1 MAYGVVFEVSG
12 ERACFSRPELK
23 VERMSYD
30 CITPSAAVGIL
41 ESVYW
46 HPPVR
51 YRIDKIHVLNPI
63 RFTTIRK
70 NEVKSKAVVRSV
82 RTAITSAGDLP
93 YINTK
98 QDIQQRTSTV
108 LIDVRYVIEAH
119 FDIDQSKMEEGDSPA
134 KFAAILRRR
143 LEKGQNFA
151 QPYLG
156 LREYAARVSL
166 YKGELPPQGAYSYT
180 GERDLGIMLYGIDYS
195 NTDDFTPAFFRARM
209 VDGTIDVAGSEVLH

>member
-63 RFTTIRK
+63 RFTTVRK
-70 NEVKSKAVVRSV
+70 NEVKSKVAVRSV
-82 RTAITSAGDLP
+82 RTAITSARDLP

-108 LIDVRYVIEAH
+108 LVDVRYVIEAH
-119 FDIDQSKMEEGDSPA
+119 FDIDQSKMEEGDNPA
-134 KFAAILRRR
+134 KFAAILQRR

-156 LREYAARVSL
+156 LREYAARVSI
-166 YKGELPPQGAYSYT
+166 YTGELPPKGAYSHT

-195 NTDDFTPAFFRARM
+195 NADDLVPAFFRARM
-209 VDGTIDVAGSEVLH
+209 VDGTIDVAGSEVLR

>member
-1 MAYGVVFEVSG
+1 MAYGIVLDISG
-12 ERACFSRPELK
+12 DRACFTRPELK

-46 HPPVR
+46 HPPMR
-51 YRIDKIHVLNPI
+51 YHIDKIHVLNPI
-63 RFTTIRK
+63 RFTTTRT
-70 NEVKSKAVVRSV
+70 NEVKSKALSRTL
-82 RTAITSAGDLP
+82 RTAISTAGELP

-108 LIDVRYVIEAH
+108 LIDVHYIIEAH
-119 FDIDQSKMEEGDSPA
+119 FEIGQAELNEGDCAA
-134 KFAAILRRR
+134 KFASILKRR

-156 LREYAARVSL
+156 MREYAARVSL
-166 YKGELPPQGAYSYT
+166 YNGDLPPQGAYSNS
-180 GERDLGIMLYGIDYS
+180 GERDFGLMLYGIDFS
-195 NTDDFTPAFFRARM
+195 NPNDFTPLFYRARM
-209 VDGTIDVAGSEVLH
+209 VNGTIDVAGSEVLR